1 MDALLHGPG
10 EGEHHDAGAAQI
22 FIKADGEH
30 TGGSFYL
37 AESTLAP
44 GFAGPPPHR
53 HRRLHDMFYVLEGT
67 LTLLLGEET
76 VEAGPGSFAC
86 VPPGVVHTF
95 RNDSDGP
102 VRLLNFNTPA
112 GFELLH
118 ARPGRSGVEVGSRSR
133 RTSSGASSRYDFV
146 FAADHAG
153 AAAWACS
160 APRSASTR
168 SSTIRTATGAP
179 AAAAMSHAWYAP
191 GYTCSCVGT
200 PARSRRAA

>member
-1 MDALLHGPG
+1 MDALLQGPG
-10 EGEHHDAGAAQI
+10 EGEHHDAGTAQI
-22 FIKADGEH
+22 LIKADGEH

-37 AESTLAP
+37 AESTLSP

-112 GFELLH
+112 GFERYMRDL
-118 ARPGRSGVEVGSRSR
+118 AEAARSGPLTPDVIGRV
-133 RTSSGASSRYDFV
+133 ASRYDFD
-146 FAADHAG
+146 FA
-153 AAAWACS
+153 
-160 APRSASTR
+160 
-168 SSTIRTATGAP
+168 
-179 AAAAMSHAWYAP
+179 
-191 GYTCSCVGT
+191 
-200 PARSRRAA
+200 